1 MTTRPPAGFA
11 LGTGNRVRSA
21 HWALLGLALACAVA
35 AVVIGNEDPES
46 YAAAHIAAAGFG
58 LFAAAAIVWASMER
72 ASREPTRH
80 AWFVMSGV
88 GTGIV
93 LVGQS
98 IGYLLTR
105 NTPGY
110 FDPRIETIPLLIGMP
125 LAGFGAVMLSWP
137 RGMSRSERMLVTIDS
152 LLGIGALWVLWA
164 QVVIPRWAA
173 PLDDTMLVWAR
184 IDQIALFAG
193 LCLIIVLTTAS
204 RRLGSLP
211 LPQLLLLLGGVALW
225 LLSDLAGELG
235 PDRSVAVTASII
247 GYTLSVALIVAMAHR
262 SAAETESPRQTRWR
276 AALSTSIAMVLLIF
290 AGLVVI
296 GLAADQLTT
305 SAKVVTTAVWVL
317 SLLGIAFAR
326 ATSMTDWREVQIH
339 GSTQQLSESAA
350 KGWVGTLLRDSAEY
364 VLVLDAQGRIVFA
377 SPRTQS
383 VLAPGER
390 LSDMVVDPEPDEIGV
405 ILAGVA
411 SQSVPHGPHEML
423 FSPQSGAHREVEVYV
438 RPVNDMEFEGF
449 VVTGTD
455 VTDARR
461 LAQSLDLTRRRDE
474 LTGLLTPEA
483 MAAEVAASL
492 AGSTSARRSVV
503 FAVLDITDFG
513 VWNDS
518 LGRQGGDEI
527 LQGVARQ
534 MEGLPEDVQAV
545 SRMAGDSFGLL
556 ITSPQPVAATEQ
568 VIDTIR
574 RSLAGLILGN
584 DVEVDLSFRV
594 GFSLAG
600 PGEQM
605 QPEQIMEQ
613 ADVALRRARKSRH
626 AQVVQ
631 FRPGMNEDLVNRLG
645 AELRI
650 REALHNDGIAVFYQ
664 PILSLR
670 DASIRSFEALA
681 RIRPT
686 HGGVVEP
693 DAFMEAAEYSGLI
706 LDIDRR
712 VRQIVAA
719 DWAAIAR
726 ATGTD
731 VRVNINVTQ
740 LELNA
745 ELVADLERLGL
756 TGKVTIEVTEA
767 SLLSNPVVARQ
778 TLETIRQAGGKVAI
792 DDFGT
797 GYSSLSQIVSLPCDI
812 LKIDRSFVCDM
823 SETSTTSSLV
833 RAMVQLADDIG
844 LHTVA
849 EGVETAEQAVALRA
863 IGCDGAQG
871 FHYARP
877 LPMADLLRWIAQ
889 HTSAGIPSPATPLD
903 RPAATGH
910 PATRH

>member
-1 MTTRPPAGFA
+1 
-11 LGTGNRVRSA
+11 
-21 HWALLGLALACAVA
+21 
-35 AVVIGNEDPES
+35 
-46 YAAAHIAAAGFG
+46 
-58 LFAAAAIVWASMER
+58 
-72 ASREPTRH
+72 
-80 AWFVMSGV
+80 
-88 GTGIV
+88 
-93 LVGQS
+93 
-98 IGYLLTR
+98 
-105 NTPGY
+105 
-110 FDPRIETIPLLIGMP
+110 
-125 LAGFGAVMLSWP
+125 
-137 RGMSRSERMLVTIDS
+137 MLVTIDS

-225 LLSDLAGELG
+225 LLSDLAGEVG

-296 GLAADQLTT
+296 GLAADQLTDQRQGRHDRGLG
-305 SAKVVTTAVWVL
+305 V

-326 ATSMTDWREVQIH
+326 ATSITDWREVQIH

-364 VLVLDAQGRIVFA
+364 VLVLDAQGRIVFT

-383 VLAPGER
+383 VSAPGER
-390 LSDMVVDPEPDEIGV
+390 LSDMVVDPEPDDRRTWS
-405 ILAGVA
+405 VA

-423 FSPQSGAHREVEVYV
+423 FSPQSGADREVEVYV

-483 MAAEVAASL
+483 MATEVAASL

-518 LGRQGGDEI
+518 LGRQGGRRDPA
-527 LQGVARQ
+527 GCGPADGRPAR
-534 MEGLPEDVQAV
+534 GRA
-545 SRMAGDSFGLL
+545 SRQPDGRRLVRPADHIPATGRRHRAGHRRDPPVPGRTHPQQRRRGGPQFPGGLL
-556 ITSPQPVAATEQ
+556 AGRTRGADAARADHGTGRCRTAQSAQEPPRPSGA
-568 VIDTIR
+568 VPPRHERGPREPPGCRAADTR
-574 RSLAGLILGN
+574 
-584 DVEVDLSFRV
+584 
-594 GFSLAG
+594 
-600 PGEQM
+600 
-605 QPEQIMEQ
+605 
-613 ADVALRRARKSRH
+613 
-626 AQVVQ
+626 
-631 FRPGMNEDLVNRLG
+631 
-645 AELRI
+645 
-650 REALHNDGIAVFYQ
+650 GIAQRRHRGLLPTDPVVE
-664 PILSLR
+664 

-681 RIRPT
+681 RIRTT

-706 LDIDRR
+706 LDIDPR

-877 LPMADLLRWIAQ
+877 LPMAELLRWIAQ
-889 HTSAGIPSPATPLD
+889 HTSVGIPSPATP
-903 RPAATGH
+903 ATGGATGH